1 MDSFAADVDEDIVVP
16 SLFARNTPRACVE
29 KEEGERPDRMEEDEK
44 QEPPTNQ
51 HVQQRAAPEIKA
63 IDRSSVARI
72 CSGQVKDKLRLRH
85 FDAFH
90 SSFSNCFPTKGGH

>member
-1 MDSFAADVDEDIVVP
+1 MLPYFQSVRYQGEMDSSAADVDEDIVVP
-16 SLFARNTPRACVE
+16 SLFARDTPRACVE
-29 KEEGERPDRMEEDEK
+29 KEEGERPDMMEEDEK

-72 CSGQVKDKLRLRH
+72 CSGQVQ
-85 FDAFH
+85 DA
-90 SSFSNCFPTKGGH
+90 N